1 MQSLPKIT
9 PSRQS
14 SEGSNETSDR
24 RAKLARY
31 ATILVGSF
39 RKDNSSD
46 PEVFARSLIMVLS
59 DYDDDVIEAAIDPRS
74 GLPSKQSFMPTI
86 HEVKAALEAIEEPR
100 RRQRQ
105 REKLASEQIA
115 ERKLLSDQRDARKKT
130 YEELQAGCHAK
141 GLYIGGEKALAPAF
155 DVTVFCDEHGIS
167 KEQWDAIPNAGDYDH
182 WLRSQGLKR

>member
-1 MQSLPKIT
+1 
-9 PSRQS
+9 
-14 SEGSNETSDR
+14 
-24 RAKLARY
+24 
-31 ATILVGSF
+31 
-39 RKDNSSD
+39 
-46 PEVFARSLIMVLS
+46 MVLS

-130 YEELQAGCHAK
+130 YEELQAECHAR
-141 GLYIGGEKALAPAF
+141 GLMIGTSKPQPAAF
-155 DVTVFCDEHGIS
+155 DVDAFCAEHGIS
-167 KEQWDAIPNAGDYDH
+167 KGQWNAIPDAGDYDN